1 MAKKKQIRRYLRL
14 TAYHLV
20 KYRLISSSRKD
31 DSLLLASVKNIGG
44 GGVCLHVEEYL
55 PPLSV
60 VQLHINFPGL
70 SYPVP
75 CLTKVMWIKKIGKS
89 NRYKVGLQFL
99 EIEEV
104 LRAEIIKHIGLA
116 ISKNIKGKGAK

>member
-1 MAKKKQIRRYLRL
+1 MTEKKQRRRYLRL
-14 TAYHLV
+14 NAYHLV

-31 DSLLLASVKNIGG
+31 ESLLLSSIKNIGG
-44 GGVCLHVEEYL
+44 GGACLHVEEYL

-70 SYPVP
+70 SRPVP
-75 CLTKVMWIKKIGKS
+75 CLAKVMWIKRIGKS

-99 EIEEV
+99 EIEEA

-116 ISKNIKGKGAK
+116 ISKDIKRKRAK